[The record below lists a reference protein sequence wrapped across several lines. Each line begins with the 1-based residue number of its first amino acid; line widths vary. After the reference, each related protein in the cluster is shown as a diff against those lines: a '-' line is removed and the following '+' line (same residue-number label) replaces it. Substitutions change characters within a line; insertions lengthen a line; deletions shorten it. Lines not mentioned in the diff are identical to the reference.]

1 MCESGEFDVEEEVG
15 RWSTDGRWM
24 VSAPPQHQ
32 DRSLLKLLLGTVLL
46 LLESASRVLLGNA
59 VGALPSFQ
67 FKCVMLRADWWAG
80 YSGTAGSLV
89 EEDPGGRLGRS
100 WQSLSR
106 TRVLPGTRMACAP
119 ILSPACPSLYSAPT
133 YSPFS
138 SLQSLPLSCLPS
150 PLLTSY

>member
-1 MCESGEFDVEEEVG
+1 M
-15 RWSTDGRWM
+15 DG
-24 VSAPPQHQ
+24 VSPPAAPGQILAQSAARHSAAAANVQ
-32 DRSLLKLLLGTVLL
+32 
-46 LLESASRVLLGNA
+46 LESASRVLLGNA

-89 EEDPGGRLGRS
+89 VEVPGGRLGRS
-100 WQSLSR
+100 WQSLAR

-138 SLQSLPLSCLPS
+138 SLQSFPLSCLPS

>member
-1 MCESGEFDVEEEVG
+1 MKAESFDVEEEVG

-32 DRSLLKLLLGTVLL
+32 DRSLLKLLLGNVLL
-46 LLESASRVLLGNA
+46 LERASRVLLGKA
-59 VGALPSFQ
+59 VGVLPSFQ

-80 YSGTAGSLV
+80 YSGTAGSQV
-89 EEDPGGRLGRS
+89 EDPAGGRLGRS
-100 WQSLSR
+100 WQSLAR

-133 YSPFS
+133 YSPSNPF
-138 SLQSLPLSCLPS
+138 LFLVF
-150 PLLTSY
+150 PLLF